1 MSAPVPRCPDGSEYP
16 PDILFLAEFFGC
28 TPAFVMKHPHTYAE
42 QTHGTGDPN
51 SGHID
56 PCKLLE

>member
-1 MSAPVPRCPDGSEYP
+1 VSASASRRSDGSEYP
-16 PDILFLAEFFGC
+16 PDILFLADIFGVE
-28 TPAFVMKHPHTYAE
+28 PESIMKNPHTYAE

>member
-1 MSAPVPRCPDGSEYP
+1 MSAPVPRRPNGSEYP

-28 TPAFVMKHPHTYAE
+28 SPAFVMKHPHTYAE